1 MLMTLH
7 STCVASALRIHAILN
22 IDFTD
27 ITYSSAEAYVWSA
40 VEPGLAITLACVP
53 LLRPLLGGKHSK
65 TGTALN
71 TMPKSM
77 ISGTS
82 NRSKAFRRIQ
92 EDSSEYQLQS
102 VQSDGHDP
110 KGARVSVVGASD
122 TSSVAR
128 APSEAVGVDGH
139 TGGQGNWRA
148 SSELHV

>member
-1 MLMTLH
+1 MLMTPH

-92 EDSSEYQLQS
+92 EDSSEYQLQPMEPN
-102 VQSDGHDP
+102 DAGHDT
-110 KGARVSVVGASD
+110 KDARVSVVGASD

-128 APSEAVGVDGH
+128 VPSEAVGVNNL
-139 TGGQGNWRA
+139 TRT
-148 SSELHV
+148 SSDLNV